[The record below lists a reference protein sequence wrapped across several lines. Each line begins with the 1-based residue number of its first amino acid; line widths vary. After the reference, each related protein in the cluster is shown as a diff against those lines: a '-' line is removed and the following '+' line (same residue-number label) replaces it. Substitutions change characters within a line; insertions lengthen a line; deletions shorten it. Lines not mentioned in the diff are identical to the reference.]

1 MINVSFTY
9 LILTFALFFSTK
21 DDIPVSEIWDIDQS
35 SSMIVLGE
43 TNVNSFECI
52 LGSYDWSNNLVCYQS
67 NNSNSKKYTIF
78 CDFEIPVKSF
88 DCGMNLITKD
98 LRKTLKSD
106 EHPFMNIRLKE
117 MSDLIS
123 NVKNGDNIETKT
135 DIILSGIKKQN
146 SIKFKVKKSDNNI
159 ITLEGKKVIQLS
171 DYNLKPPKRFLG
183 SVQVKDE
190 LEVSIKMKLRKVP
203 A

>member
-9 LILTFALFFSTK
+9 LILTFALLFSTK
-21 DDIPVSEIWDIDQS
+21 EDLPVSEIWDIDQS

-43 TNVNSFECI
+43 TNVNSFECA
-52 LGSYDWSNNLVCYQS
+52 LGSYDWSNNLVCYRS
-67 NNSNSKKYTIF
+67 ENSNSKNHPIF
-78 CDFEIPVKSF
+78 CDFESPVNSF

-106 EHPFMNIRLKE
+106 KHPFMNIRLKE

-123 NVKNGDNIETKT
+123 NVRNGDNIDTKT
-135 DIILSGIKKQN
+135 DITLTGVKKQS
-146 SIKFKVKKSDNNI
+146 SIKFKVKKTDNNSI
-159 ITLEGKKVIQLS
+159 SLEGKKVIQLS
-171 DYNLKPPKRFLG
+171 DYNLTPPSRFLG

-190 LEVSIKMKLRKVP
+190 LTVSIKIKLRKFHS
-203 A
+203 